1 MFLLSAENPEQTIPA
16 TACLR
21 VGQCRFWPTTNG
33 QYESC
38 VYAIILWLRMSRKT
52 VLREWFS
59 NGSETFDD
67 MATFDVCPQQ
77 NGSGGEAGLRRGT
90 AAAFIRD
97 VLKPRF
103 LPEIRSSE

>member
-52 VLREWFS
+52 VLREGFS
-59 NGSETFDD
+59 NGSETIDD

-77 NGSGGEAGLRRGT
+77 MGPAEKRAIVAA